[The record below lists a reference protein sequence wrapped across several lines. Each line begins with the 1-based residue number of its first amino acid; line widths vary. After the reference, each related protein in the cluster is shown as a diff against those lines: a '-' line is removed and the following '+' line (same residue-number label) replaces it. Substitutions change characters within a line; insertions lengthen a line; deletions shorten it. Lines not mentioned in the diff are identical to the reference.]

1 MVIVGAPR
9 TKKNSSSIVRAGGKG
24 RMRIIPSEAYRRW
37 ESVAVPQM
45 RIYWSGRKPINWPV
59 NVRAVFY
66 RDANRGDAV
75 GYYQALADA
84 LEKAGVVV
92 NDKWIW
98 SWDGSR
104 MEKDSDRPRVEVEIT
119 EAA

>member
-9 TKKNSSSIVRAGGKG
+9 TKKNHSTIVRSKG
-24 RMRIIPSEAYRRW
+24 RPRLIPSEAYRRW

-45 RIYWSGRKPINWPV
+45 RIYWAGREPIARPV
-59 NVRAVFY
+59 NVCAVFY
-66 RDANRGDAV
+66 RDADRGDAV

-104 MEKDSDRPRVEVEIT
+104 MDKDADKPRVEIEIT

>member
-9 TKKNSSSIVRAGGKG
+9 TKKNHSTIVRSKG
-24 RMRIIPSEAYRRW
+24 RPRLIPSEAYRRW

-45 RIYWSGRKPINWPV
+45 RIYWAGREPIARPV
-59 NVRAVFY
+59 NVCAVFY
-66 RDANRGDAV
+66 RDADRGDAV

-84 LEKAGVVV
+84 LQKAGALVDDV
-92 NDKWIW
+92 WIK

-104 MEKDSDRPRVEVEIT
+104 LAKDNKRPRVEVEIQ